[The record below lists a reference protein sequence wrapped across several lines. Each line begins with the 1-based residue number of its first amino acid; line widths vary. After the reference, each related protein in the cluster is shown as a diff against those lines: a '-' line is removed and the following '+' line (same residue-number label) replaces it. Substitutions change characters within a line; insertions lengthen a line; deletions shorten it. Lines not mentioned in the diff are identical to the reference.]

1 MNPNNNDFDP
11 NALPFLDNEND
22 LESENDNPRSNKTFE
37 FVIEKILLKLLNKI
51 ENKPIIPI
59 EHQLWDER
67 DIAQYFKYSLD
78 YTKRHIIANEN
89 FPPSR
94 ELPTSVKSDRTV
106 PRWKATD
113 VIAFG
118 MAFDKASIKYI

>member
-1 MNPNNNDFDP
+1 MRDDSSVERNI
-11 NALPFLDNEND
+11 L
-22 LESENDNPRSNKTFE
+22 
-37 FVIEKILLKLLNKI
+37 EKIVEKMLLKIQKKMDEKL
-51 ENKPIIPI
+51 IIPI
-59 EHQLWDER
+59 EHQLWDEH
-67 DIAQYFKYSLD
+67 DIAHYFKYSLD

-94 ELPTSVKSDRTV
+94 ELPTSVNSDRTV

-118 MAFDKASIKYI
+118 MAFDKAIIRY

>member
-22 LESENDNPRSNKTFE
+22 LESENDYPRSNKTFE

-78 YTKRHIIANEN
+78 YTKRHIIAN
-89 FPPSR
+89 
-94 ELPTSVKSDRTV
+94 
-106 PRWKATD
+106 
-113 VIAFG
+113 
-118 MAFDKASIKYI
+118 